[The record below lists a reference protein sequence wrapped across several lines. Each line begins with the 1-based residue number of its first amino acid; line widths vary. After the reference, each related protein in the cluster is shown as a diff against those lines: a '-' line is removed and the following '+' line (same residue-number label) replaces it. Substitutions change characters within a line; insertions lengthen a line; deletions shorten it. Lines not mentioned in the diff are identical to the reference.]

1 MGDGVAE
8 RDPCRERSESVE
20 AFMMRESG
28 VRRRGSCSREPPV
41 ECCGGGCCVGESAS
55 PSSAAPAG
63 EAGMGLSC
71 LVGSR
76 SHSLLGRF
84 GVRLGSGIRG
94 GAAMAAAGTRPRPV
108 LAPPPSSTEC
118 SSSNLDKETS
128 QSRILV
134 RKLYISLSKT
144 DLRAI

>member
-8 RDPCRERSESVE
+8 REPCRESSESVE

-41 ECCGGGCCVGESAS
+41 VECCGGGCVGESAS
-55 PSSAAPAG
+55 AASPSPAAPAG

-94 GAAMAAAGTRPRPV
+94 GAAMAAAGPRPRAM
-108 LAPPPSSTEC
+108 LAPSSREC
-118 SSSNLDKETS
+118 SSSNLD
-128 QSRILV
+128 
-134 RKLYISLSKT
+134 
-144 DLRAI
+144 